1 MLRKDPGSLVFFP
14 ARPGTTDPEASSLG
28 SKGDTMES
36 STSLT
41 ARLLDMKQRFVGTM
55 PDRIATIT
63 STLSGYA
70 DGGGELRALLERQ
83 FHTLAGTA
91 GTYDL
96 DAVAA
101 AAFEGEQACVE
112 IGKSQPDG
120 GDFMYLDFL
129 VGQLHGALA
138 VDAARQP
145 NNTEAFGGTD
155 A

>member
-1 MLRKDPGSLVFFP
+1 M
-14 ARPGTTDPEASSLG
+14 
-28 SKGDTMES
+28 S

-41 ARLLDMKQRFVGTM
+41 GRLLDMKQRFVRTV
-55 PDRIATIT
+55 PDRIAAIT
-63 STLSGYA
+63 STLSGHG
-70 DGGGELRALLERQ
+70 DGGAEVTTLLERQ

-112 IGKSQPDG
+112 LGKSQPEG
-120 GDFMYLDFL
+120 EDFMYLAFL
-129 VGQLHGALA
+129 VDQLHGALA

-145 NNTEAFGGTD
+145 NNTGTFGGIG

>member
-1 MLRKDPGSLVFFP
+1 MLRKDPGALVFFH
-14 ARPGTTDPEASSLG
+14 ARPGTTDPERSSLG
-28 SKGDTMES
+28 SEGDTMES
-36 STSLT
+36 SLT
-41 ARLLDMKQRFVGTM
+41 GRLLDMKQRFVRTI

-63 STLSGYA
+63 STLSGFG
-70 DGGGELRALLERQ
+70 DGGAEVRALLERQ

-96 DAVAA
+96 DVVAA
-101 AAFEGEQACVE
+101 AAFEGDQACVE
-112 IGKSQPDG
+112 IGKSQPNG
-120 GDFMYLDFL
+120 GDLMYLDFL

-145 NNTEAFGGTD
+145 NNTETFGGTD

>member
-1 MLRKDPGSLVFFP
+1 MPRDGDSIVFFP
-14 ARPGTTDPEASSLG
+14 AQPGTTEQGASWLG

-41 ARLLDMKQRFVGTM
+41 GRLLHMKQRFVQTM
-55 PDRIATIT
+55 PGRIAAIT
-63 STLSGYA
+63 STLSGYEDGAA
-70 DGGGELRALLERQ
+70 DVRALLERQ

-101 AAFEGEQACVE
+101 AAFEGEEACVE
-112 IGKSQPDG
+112 LGKSQPDG
-120 GDFMYLDFL
+120 GDFMYLAFL
-129 VGQLHGALA
+129 VDQLHGALA
-138 VDAARQP
+138 VDAARQSS
-145 NNTEAFGGTD
+145 NTGAFGGTD

>member
-1 MLRKDPGSLVFFP
+1 
-14 ARPGTTDPEASSLG
+14 
-28 SKGDTMES
+28 MES

-41 ARLLDMKQRFVGTM
+41 GRLLDLKQRFVLKM
-55 PDRIATIT
+55 PDRIAAIT
-63 STLSGYA
+63 STLSGYE
-70 DGGGELRALLERQ
+70 DGRAEVRALLERQ

-112 IGKSQPDG
+112 LGKSQPDR
-120 GDFMYLDFL
+120 GDFIYLAFL
-129 VGQLHGALA
+129 VDQLHGALA
-138 VDAARQP
+138 FDAARQP
-145 NNTEAFGGTD
+145 NNTGAFGGTG

>member
-1 MLRKDPGSLVFFP
+1 MPPEGPGSLVFFP
-14 ARPGTTDPEASSLG
+14 GPRSTTDPEVSSLG
-28 SKGDTMES
+28 SKGDAMDP

-41 ARLLDMKQRFVGTM
+41 GRLLDLKQRFVRTM

-63 STLSGYA
+63 STLSGYG
-70 DGGGELRALLERQ
+70 DGGGDVRALLERQ

-101 AAFEGEQACVE
+101 AAFEGELACVE
-112 IGKSQPDG
+112 LAKLQHDN
-120 GDFMYLDFL
+120 GDFMYLTFL
-129 VGQLHGALA
+129 VDQLHGALA

-145 NNTEAFGGTD
+145 NNKGVSG
-155 A
+155 

>member
-1 MLRKDPGSLVFFP
+1 
-14 ARPGTTDPEASSLG
+14 
-28 SKGDTMES
+28 MES
-36 STSLT
+36 SLIG
-41 ARLLDMKQRFVGTM
+41 RLLDMRRRFFGTVQ
-55 PDRIATIT
+55 DRIAAIT

-70 DGGGELRALLERQ
+70 DGGDEVRALLERQ

-112 IGKSQPDG
+112 IGKSKPDG

-145 NNTEAFGGTD
+145 NNTEAAFGGTD

>member
-1 MLRKDPGSLVFFP
+1 MLPENPGTLVFFLD
-14 ARPGTTDPEASSLG
+14 RRGTPDSEASSLD
-28 SKGDTMES
+28 SEGDTMES

-41 ARLLDMKQRFVGTM
+41 GRLLDLKQRFVRKM
-55 PDRIATIT
+55 PDRIAAIT
-63 STLSGYA
+63 ATLSGYGAGGA
-70 DGGGELRALLERQ
+70 DVRALLERQ

-101 AAFEGEQACVE
+101 AASEGEQACVDL
-112 IGKSQPDG
+112 GNSQPEGD
-120 GDFMYLDFL
+120 DFMYLAFL
-129 VGQLHGALA
+129 VDQLHGALA

-145 NNTEAFGGTD
+145 NHTGAFGETG